1 MQREEKVLV
10 CLSGSPSNARVVRAA
25 AKIAEAFRG
34 TLVALF
40 VEPANFELSEAQD
53 KSGLARNIHLAKSLG
68 AQITTQN
75 TPELRE

>member
-34 TLVALF
+34 TLVAL
-40 VEPANFELSEAQD
+40 LSSLRILSFPRLGIRA
-53 KSGLARNIHLAKSLG
+53 GL
-68 AQITTQN
+68 
-75 TPELRE
+75 PEIFTLQKASVRR